1 MSSGQVSERRR
12 RSRLRRLA
20 VFLLINSVFTAV
32 LVVIAL
38 FYGWTSVARGLP
50 ELQGWHLDWPPS
62 DFREEDLTPGYSFDD
77 YLAQE
82 DQAFA
87 ELAALV
93 QGPWAGEAPERL
105 SRFRAGSRSD
115 PASLLDR
122 NWNRSFV
129 LEAERPVGGA
139 LLLHGLSDAPYSLR
153 AIGHRLHDEGYTV
166 IWMRV
171 PGHGLSPAALTE
183 IEWED
188 WAAAVRV
195 AMVGLLA
202 KVPAP
207 APLVMVGY
215 SNGGALSVDYTIA
228 SLRDASMPR
237 PAALALFSPMIGV
250 NPMAKMTTLYPW
262 VARISGQKKVAW
274 AHLDAEIDPY
284 KYSSWPMNASLQA
297 WRMTQRV
304 ESDLAEQQKR
314 GGMGEFPPV
323 ITIQSAVDATV
334 KAPLLIER
342 LFDRL
347 PANGSELVLFDIN
360 RKALLGDLLRL
371 KFEDALRQRLARQDP
386 AFSVTLITNA
396 SEDTTD
402 LLARRW
408 SGGEQSETPI
418 DLQWPKD
425 VYSLSH
431 LAMPIP
437 SEDPV
442 YGTAEATEG
451 TGLPL
456 GSLSLRGESGVL
468 AISDGSL
475 LRQRYNP
482 FYKHTENLIIDWLS
496 RTIGAPAPDAAE

>member
-1 MSSGQVSERRR
+1 MASGQVSERRR
-12 RSRLRRLA
+12 RSRLRRLV
-20 VFLLINSVFTAV
+20 VFLVINSVFTAV

-50 ELQGWHLDWPPS
+50 DLQGWHLDWPPS
-62 DFREEDLTPGYSFDD
+62 DFRAEDLTPGYGFDD

-93 QGPWAGEAPERL
+93 QGPWSSEAPQRL

-122 NWNRSFV
+122 NWNRSLV
-129 LEAERPVGGA
+129 LEAENPVGGA

-171 PGHGLSPAALTE
+171 PGHGLCPAALTE

-195 AMVGLLA
+195 AMEGLRA
-202 KVPAP
+202 RVPAP

-215 SNGGALSVDYTIA
+215 SNGGALSVDYTIS
-228 SLRDASMPR
+228 SLRDPSLPR

-250 NPMAKMTTLYPW
+250 SPMAKITTLYPW

-297 WRMTQRV
+297 WRLTQRV
-304 ESDLAEQQKR
+304 EADLADLQRR
-314 GGMGEFPPV
+314 GGMSEFPPV
-323 ITIQSAVDATV
+323 VTLQSAVDATV
-334 KAPLLIER
+334 RAPLLIER

-347 PANGSELVLFDIN
+347 PANGSELVLYDVN
-360 RKALLGDLLRL
+360 RKALLSDLLRL
-371 KFEDALRQRLARQDP
+371 RFEDALRQRLSRDHLQYGL
-386 AFSVTLITNA
+386 TLITNA
-396 SEDTTD
+396 SEDTPE
-402 LLARRW
+402 LAARRW
-408 SGGEQSETPI
+408 RGGEPTDTPLG
-418 DLQWPKD
+418 LQWPPD
-425 VYSLSH
+425 IYSLSH

-437 SEDPV
+437 AEDPV

-468 AISDGSL
+468 AIADGSL

-482 FYKHTENLIIDWLS
+482 FYGYTENLVIDWLS
-496 RTIGAPAPDAAE
+496 HTIGAPAPAAAP